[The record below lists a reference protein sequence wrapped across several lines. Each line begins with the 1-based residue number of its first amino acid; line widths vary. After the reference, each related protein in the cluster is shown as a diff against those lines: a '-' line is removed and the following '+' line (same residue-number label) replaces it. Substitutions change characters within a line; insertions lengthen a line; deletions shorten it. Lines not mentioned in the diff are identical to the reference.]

1 MLKEKGVV
9 PPPASHPPRTRQEA
23 QAKQQEEDD
32 QKQWQQPQQNPRQQ
46 QQSLPPQQQPQDQL
60 DAFSLVPRP
69 FTENSPDLEGPSPPE
84 SGNDDF
90 ALHDLEHAHS
100 IHSGLANSQ
109 TFQPLV
115 KESSPF
121 RNLDPQ
127 KEDMVHRLLSTR
139 GNLSFD
145 QLSGRI
151 RFFGPTA
158 NSHVYAESAH
168 QFDSREPPEQIR
180 RAERIIR
187 SLTGPTYD
195 YLMACFWE
203 YYNSTLQVI
212 DREAFEADRDSQNPK
227 FYSSFLHITILATG
241 YRFADRDRE
250 DIRRITVGSRE
261 STLHRESKYML
272 DIELERPGGIPSV
285 QALLLLGDME
295 CGVGRDNTGWMYSGE
310 FPFAIRYPLTET
322 NASYHDT
329 GMANRL
335 AFDVGL
341 HLDCRGDDIPERE
354 VQIRCRVMRAC
365 VLYDKY
371 WALFLGRP
379 TSIKNQ
385 DIGLDLLSKRF
396 SMLSSA
402 STANNS
408 GKKSKATNSEVH
420 DQLVELMEIAGK
432 IVDTRENNKVS
443 GRHLEPTTNVFGNNE
458 SEENAYLHVISLD
471 RQLQNWYR
479 RLPEHL
485 TWKPANIKAAP
496 FSYFLLHQQ
505 YHVSMI
511 LLHRPW
517 AKYDTGSDGASTG
530 SHPSPASSTSNHA
543 NTQNHM
549 SITNHALG
557 LGDPQSIVDDS
568 RTSLSRSICTQQSI
582 RVARIFWQ
590 HRQRFDG
597 RKICVTGI
605 QHAGTSAIAL
615 IAALAHQ
622 TSEAERRSYLGYLEI
637 LSTAIS
643 DMSYTYQPAS
653 RMDELLTAVLA
664 QLRGDIL
671 GDSNA
676 ATMPNGFQAGSGT
689 TLPGQ
694 TWNTSPGSIYSVL
707 PARRENPSDSE
718 VTAGPQT
725 FKRRRPGTS
734 RRASEFA
741 RPPPPY
747 FGAGPTPPHSSG
759 SFAGAA
765 GLAHQLQDQHQ
776 HQHQPLMA
784 NIFDSSNH
792 YGLDCLNGSGA
803 DLDGHD
809 DGAVPGRGPEDYVLV
824 TPSSDGWGLSGI
836 DQSHRQNQQQQQH
849 DATGSFDMPMTDWMA
864 GPASLSAS
872 ATQKGSIAEKTQ
884 DQQHQHQ
891 QQQQMSSSVGLA
903 GEGSGGSGTDA
914 GGLGTSLGSQ
924 RGGVGDGSATAP
936 NGKGGGGGMEWMG
949 SEGGMNAL
957 SPASLSGLVQSLENT
972 GSGQGST
979 EKNANNNGDARN
991 HELDFFS
998 F

>member
-1 MLKEKGVV
+1 
-9 PPPASHPPRTRQEA
+9 
-23 QAKQQEEDD
+23 
-32 QKQWQQPQQNPRQQ
+32 
-46 QQSLPPQQQPQDQL
+46 
-60 DAFSLVPRP
+60 
-69 FTENSPDLEGPSPPE
+69 
-84 SGNDDF
+84 
-90 ALHDLEHAHS
+90 
-100 IHSGLANSQ
+100 
-109 TFQPLV
+109 
-115 KESSPF
+115 
-121 RNLDPQ
+121 
-127 KEDMVHRLLSTR
+127 
-139 GNLSFD
+139 
-145 QLSGRI
+145 
-151 RFFGPTA
+151 
-158 NSHVYAESAH
+158 
-168 QFDSREPPEQIR
+168 
-180 RAERIIR
+180 
-187 SLTGPTYD
+187 
-195 YLMACFWE
+195 
-203 YYNSTLQVI
+203 
-212 DREAFEADRDSQNPK
+212 
-227 FYSSFLHITILATG
+227 
-241 YRFADRDRE
+241 
-250 DIRRITVGSRE
+250 
-261 STLHRESKYML
+261 
-272 DIELERPGGIPSV
+272 
-285 QALLLLGDME
+285 
-295 CGVGRDNTGWMYSGE
+295 
-310 FPFAIRYPLTET
+310 
-322 NASYHDT
+322 
-329 GMANRL
+329 MANRL

-354 VQIRCRVMRAC
+354 IQVRCRVMRAC

-396 SMLSSA
+396 SMLAA
-402 STANNS
+402 SNTENGA
-408 GKKSKATNSEVH
+408 KKTKATDAEVH
-420 DQLVELMEIAGK
+420 DQLVELMEIAGR

-443 GRHLEPTTNVFGNNE
+443 GRNHSEPPTNVFGNNE

-517 AKYDTGSDGASTG
+517 AKYDTASDGTSTG
-530 SHPSPASSTSNHA
+530 SHPSPQSPASAPHHNNAA

-643 DMSYTYQPAS
+643 DMSYTYQPAA

-676 ATMPNGFQAGSGT
+676 AALANNFQNGSA

-718 VTAGPQT
+718 ITAGQQA
-725 FKRRRPGTS
+725 FKRRRPGNS

-747 FGAGPTPPHSSG
+747 FAGPTPPHSSG
-759 SFAGAA
+759 SFGAA
-765 GLAHQLQDQHQ
+765 GLAQQMQDHQQH
-776 HQHQPLMA
+776 HQPLMA
-784 NIFDSSNH
+784 NLFDSSNH
-792 YGLDCLNGSGA
+792 YGLDCLNGSA
-803 DLDGHD
+803 VDLDGPEDHPNN
-809 DGAVPGRGPEDYVLV
+809 DGTVGGRGPDDYVLV
-824 TPSSDGWGLSGI
+824 TPSSDGWAIPGMN
-836 DQSHRQNQQQQQH
+836 QPHRQQPQQQQH
-849 DATGSFDMPMTDWMA
+849 DGSGSFDMPMTDWMA
-864 GPASLSAS
+864 SPAGMNAGSVS
-872 ATQKGSIAEKTQ
+872 KGSAADKPRTQ
-884 DQQHQHQ
+884 PQQSQ
-891 QQQQMSSSVGLA
+891 QQGQQQSQLSPSAA
-903 GEGSGGSGTDA
+903 GPPTEGGDGGASGA
-914 GGLGTSLGSQ
+914 GGLSSSLGSH
-924 RGGVGDGSATAP
+924 RGGGGDGKS
-936 NGKGGGGGMEWMG
+936 GGMEWMG
-949 SEGGMNAL
+949 SEGGLNAL
-957 SPASLSGLVQSLENT
+957 SPVSLSGLVQSLEKN
-972 GSGQGST
+972 GSGGPGASDAHNG
-979 EKNANNNGDARN
+979 NASGETRN